1 MQDGAE
7 PLQSKRHAAGT
18 APQRLVAGASGPRR
32 VPGCGTRGARREK
45 LSRLAADKGL
55 ELSPRARS
63 DEAMKTTPMH
73 TADASKSPV
82 ANPLA
87 QLYGMGQSIWFDYIQ
102 RSLLERGELTQMVER
117 DRLMGVTSNPAI
129 FEKAIATGSDYQSS
143 IESLRALCVSDP
155 KAAYE
160 RLAIADIQL
169 ACDQLAGVYQRTDKR
184 DGYVSL
190 EVSPKLA
197 RDTAG
202 TLEEARRLWKTVA
215 RPNLMIKVPA
225 TKEGVPAVETLISEG
240 VNVNVTLLFAVEAYV
255 SVAEAYV
262 RGLEAFVTRGG
273 DPRGVAS
280 VASFFVSRVDTLI
293 DAKLDELAKN
303 DAKRDAAKRLRG
315 KIAIANAKLAYQRYQ
330 ELVTSARW
338 QTLAKKGAQT
348 QRLLWASTGVKDPAY
363 RDVMYVE
370 ELVGPDTVNTVPPQT
385 LDAFRDHGKPRASLT
400 ENTATWI
407 AYLREVEALGIA
419 LAPVCDK
426 LLDDGVKLF
435 DTAFDKLLG
444 AVAAQGKA
452 ASANKRTMKLAMIG
466 LGRMG
471 GNMARRLMRDGHEIV
486 AFARTAESV
495 KALEKDGATGALTYR
510 ELVAKL
516 QRPRVCWVMVP
527 AGEAT
532 ENAIDELAA
541 LLEPG
546 DVVIDGGNS
555 YFKDDVRR
563 AQKLS
568 AKGIEYVDVGTSGG
582 VWGLERGYCLM
593 VGASKP
599 TFELLT
605 PIFRT
610 LAPGVGTIEK
620 TPGREAKRGTAEEGF
635 LHCGPVGAGHFVK
648 MIHNGIEYGMMQAY
662 AEGLDILKGA
672 KSDKLPQA
680 QRYDFDLADI
690 TELWRRGSVVTSWL
704 LDLTAMALAESP
716 KLDKYSG
723 VVADS
728 GEGRWTVIAAVEEAV
743 PAPVLTEALYTR
755 FRSRQD
761 HTFAEKVLSAMREK
775 FGGHVEN
782 TGAKTKPS

>member
-1 MQDGAE
+1 MQ
-7 PLQSKRHAAGT
+7 
-18 APQRLVAGASGPRR
+18 
-32 VPGCGTRGARREK
+32 
-45 LSRLAADKGL
+45 
-55 ELSPRARS
+55 
-63 DEAMKTTPMH
+63 TPSMT
-73 TADASKSPV
+73 TADSSKSQA

-87 QLYGMGQSIWFDYIQ
+87 QLYGFGQSIWFDYIQ
-102 RSLLERGELTQMVER
+102 RSLLERGELTRMVEH

-129 FEKAIATGSDYQSS
+129 FEKAIATGNDYKSS
-143 IESLRALCVSDP
+143 IESLRELCVSDP

-160 RLAIADIQL
+160 RLAIADIQR

-202 TLEEARRLWKTVA
+202 TLAEARRLWKAVA

-240 VNVNVTLLFAVEAYV
+240 MNVNVTLLFAVEAYV
-255 SVAEAYV
+255 SVAEAYL
-262 RGLEAFVTRGG
+262 RGLEKFVAGGG

-280 VASFFVSRVDTLI
+280 VASFFVSRVDTLV
-293 DAKLDELAKN
+293 DSKLDELAK
-303 DAKRDAAKRLRG
+303 DASKREPAQRLRG
-315 KIAIANAKLAYQRYQ
+315 KVAIANAKLAYTRYQ
-330 ELVTSARW
+330 EFVASPRW
-338 QTLAKKGAQT
+338 QALAKKGAQT

-370 ELVGPDTVNTVPPQT
+370 ELVGADTVNTVPPQT
-385 LDAFRDHGKPRASLT
+385 LDAFRDHGKPRSSLT
-400 ENTATWI
+400 ENTATWL
-407 AYLREVEALGIA
+407 AYLRDVEALGIA

-435 DTAFDKLLG
+435 DTAFDKLLA
-444 AVAAQGKA
+444 AVTAQGKA

-471 GNMARRLMRDGHEIV
+471 GNMARRLMRDGHQVV
-486 AFARTAESV
+486 AFDVSPDSV
-495 KALEKDGATGALTYR
+495 KALEKDGAKGASSYR
-510 ELVAKL
+510 ELAAKL
-516 QRPRVCWVMVP
+516 EKPRVCWVMVP

-532 ENAIDELAA
+532 DKAVDALAEV
-541 LLEPG
+541 LEAG
-546 DVVIDGGNS
+546 DVIIDGGNS

-563 AQKLS
+563 AQKLA

-582 VWGLERGYCLM
+582 VWGIDRGYCLM

-620 TPGREAKRGTAEEGF
+620 TPGREGKVGTAEEGF

-672 KSDKLPQA
+672 QSDKLPAA
-680 QRYDFDLADI
+680 QRYDFDLAEI

-704 LDLTAMALAESP
+704 LDLTSMALAESP
-716 KLDKYSG
+716 KLEKYSG

-775 FGGHVEN
+775 FGGHVEI
-782 TGAKTKPS
+782 KKPESK